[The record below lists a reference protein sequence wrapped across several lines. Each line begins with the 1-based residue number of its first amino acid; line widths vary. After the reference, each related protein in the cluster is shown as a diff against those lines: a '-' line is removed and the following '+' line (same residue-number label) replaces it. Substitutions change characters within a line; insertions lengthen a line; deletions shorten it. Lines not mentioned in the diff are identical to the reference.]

1 MKSNAFCR
9 RLVVLV
15 VVAAEAR
22 AQSPTL
28 GELEK
33 RLEEMRSQMA
43 SMQNQ
48 LAELEAATKAAATRA
63 VPDPVGQRGTLPAS
77 TSRGVAKEE
86 QSREAPNSIRYKGV
100 SLTPGGFLEGTTL
113 FRTRNENADIA
124 NNYSA
129 LPLDG
134 SSNAQLSEFRGT
146 ARNSEFSLLIEGTAA
161 STRLKGFVE
170 TDFLGAAPTANYVE
184 SNSWTPRLRQLWVQL
199 DWPSGWT
206 MTTGQMWSL
215 LTTNR
220 HGIATLAELRPG
232 VEDGQ
237 YVVGFAWAR
246 QRAFRVTK
254 ILNNK
259 VSTAFAIESPETT

>member
-1 MKSNAFCR
+1 MTRAFL
-9 RLVVLV
+9 LVSMLLV

-43 SMQNQ
+43 TMQNQ
-48 LAELEAATKAAATRA
+48 LAELEAATKIAATSAMLDQVR
-63 VPDPVGQRGTLPAS
+63 QRGTLPAS
-77 TSRGVAKEE
+77 TARRAAEEE
-86 QSREAPNSIRYKGV
+86 QSLETPSAIRYKGL

-124 NNYSA
+124 NNYSTV
-129 LPLDG
+129 PLDG

-146 ARNSEFSLLIEGTAA
+146 ARNSEFSLLIEGAAA
-161 STRLKGFVE
+161 SAKLKGFVE

-184 SNSWTPRLRQLWVQL
+184 SNLWTPRLRQLWVQL

-206 MTTGQMWSL
+206 ITTGQMWSL
-215 LTTNR
+215 L
-220 HGIATLAELRPG
+220 
-232 VEDGQ
+232 
-237 YVVGFAWAR
+237 
-246 QRAFRVTK
+246 
-254 ILNNK
+254 
-259 VSTAFAIESPETT
+259 